1 MPGPRSPV
9 PRWFALPHLRLLV
22 PTRPVAA
29 RVGWP
34 EPTGVLGQLRMCA
47 HRVHVVHGERVRVWV
62 LDLVVDRLA
71 AEPARKVRLGALPGV
86 RLPDGLTPS
95 GGTARGLCHDRL
107 LPRRECL
114 MPVATNGYV
123 SGWFRSLGQVLCP
136 GPTEAVAEVCS
147 RKSLARADARYY
159 LYNEVKTLSI
169 LL

>member
-1 MPGPRSPV
+1 MG
-9 PRWFALPHLRLLV
+9 
-22 PTRPVAA
+22 
-29 RVGWP
+29 
-34 EPTGVLGQLRMCA
+34 A

-86 RLPDGLTPS
+86 RLPHGLPPS

-123 SGWFRSLGQVLCP
+123 RSEEHTSELQSRGHLVCP
-136 GPTEAVAEVCS
+136 
-147 RKSLARADARYY
+147 
-159 LYNEVKTLSI
+159 
-169 LL
+169 LLL